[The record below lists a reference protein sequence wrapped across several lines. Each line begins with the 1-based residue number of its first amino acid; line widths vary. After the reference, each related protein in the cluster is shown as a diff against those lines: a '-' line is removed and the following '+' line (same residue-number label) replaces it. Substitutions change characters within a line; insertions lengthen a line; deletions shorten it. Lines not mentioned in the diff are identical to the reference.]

1 MQNIIYK
8 IEEQWTMKGA
18 AVRQT
23 PNTFTF
29 DPLTWSTCRMWSP
42 WTSHWSPTRRG
53 RTASRPRTPA
63 RPRSQGARGDHSQPD
78 VTNVS
83 RMCHERIIVDK
94 TSKLFSSALMS
105 TGCSWLMFLK
115 DAELQR
121 SGRFTERK
129 FTKLEY
135 FIYNWCNISIKKS

>member
-1 MQNIIYK
+1 MNNEGGGSEADAKYIHSHLTLSPEVHVECEVHELLTDLRHGEDVQRHAHGYRLAPVVRTHAAIIANL
-8 IEEQWTMKGA
+8 M
-18 AVRQT
+18 
-23 PNTFTF
+23 
-29 DPLTWSTCRMWSP
+29 
-42 WTSHWSPTRRG
+42 
-53 RTASRPRTPA
+53 
-63 RPRSQGARGDHSQPD
+63 
-78 VTNVS
+78 S
-83 RMCHERIIVDK
+83 RMCHEPVTCHVDN

>member
-1 MQNIIYK
+1 MNNEGGGSEADAKYIHSHLTLSPEVHVECEVHELLTDLRHGEDVQRHAHGHRLAPVVRAHAAIIANL
-8 IEEQWTMKGA
+8 M
-18 AVRQT
+18 
-23 PNTFTF
+23 
-29 DPLTWSTCRMWSP
+29 
-42 WTSHWSPTRRG
+42 
-53 RTASRPRTPA
+53 
-63 RPRSQGARGDHSQPD
+63 
-78 VTNVS
+78 S
-83 RMCHERIIVDK
+83 RMCHERVSNVSPMCHERVTCHVDI

-129 FTKLEY
+129 FNKFEY